1 MKTGAFFST
10 LDPVVLIGA
19 FAVLIFLVR
28 VGLLKSQ
35 RVRRLAALA
44 VLYEQAEGTGP
55 GAEEAWSILRE
66 ACVAIAPRY
75 PEDAGVA
82 AYWGRSLLELG
93 QMEADAEKAGTLLRE
108 ACDRCRSALGKRPA
122 AIELRALW
130 AWALLNL
137 AKREPDAEKK
147 QALIREAAEEG
158 TARLDKSPRNGQV
171 LASLGP
177 LLLELSWAVTDA
189 ASKKNF
195 LDKAAQCLEG
205 AEILRPN
212 DWAVWANWG
221 ATLRERAGLEADP
234 DVKARLLKAAET
246 RCETGV
252 LLAPDRVS
260 AWIHW
265 GLALVDLARISPE
278 REERARLLREARA
291 RHEEAVA
298 REPGLAA
305 ARMHLVV
312 AVYRQAE
319 GAPDNASG
327 RKLLREGLALCRETA
342 RKFSEEKE
350 LWYCWGLMLQDLAL
364 LLPPARRRGLL
375 HEAIG
380 KIRRAVALGMAT
392 AANWSAAL
400 IALADMAE
408 NAEERRVLLL
418 EGLAQC
424 ETATA
429 AYPEN
434 GIGWNN
440 RGVILHC
447 LAWMEPE
454 AGRRDE
460 LLRAAGESLGK
471 TLGCAVDYSL
481 WRYKAN
487 LGMVLDEQSLLPA
500 WSGEREGQAK
510 RAEALW
516 DEAEALNPGA
526 SALCRVV
533 RALRRGAGQETVAAH
548 LEWGKAHRR
557 LPTLE
562 AVRWDPSFAGC
573 KDAPWFTAFWDD
585 PVADEESGEVAMDR
599 TAS

>member
-1 MKTGAFFST
+1 MKNGAFFSI

-19 FAVLIFLVR
+19 FAVLILLVLI
-28 VGLLKSQ
+28 GLKKS
-35 RVRRLAALA
+35 RRSRRLGALA
-44 VLYEQAEGTGP
+44 VLYERAEAAGP
-55 GAEEAWSILRE
+55 GAEELWTLLRE
-66 ACVAIAPRY
+66 ACAALAPQY

-93 QMEADAEKAGTLLRE
+93 QMEADAETAGKLLRE
-108 ACDRCRSALGKRPA
+108 ACDRCRSALGKRQA
-122 AIELRALW
+122 AVELRVLW

-147 QALIREAAEEG
+147 QALIREAAETG
-158 TARLDKSPRNGQV
+158 TAGLDKSPRNGQV

-177 LLLELSWAVTDA
+177 LLLELAWAVTDA
-189 ASKKNF
+189 ASKKDF
-195 LDKAAQCLEG
+195 LDKGAQCLEG
-205 AEILRPN
+205 AEILLPN

-234 DVKARLLKAAET
+234 AVKARLLKEAET

-252 LLAPDRVS
+252 RLAPDRCS

-265 GLALVDLARISPE
+265 GLVLVDLARISPE
-278 REERARLLREARA
+278 REERARLLREARV

-298 REPGLAA
+298 RKPDLAA
-305 ARMHLVV
+305 AWMHLAV
-312 AVYRQAE
+312 AAYRQAE
-319 GAPDNASG
+319 AAPDNAAG
-327 RKLLREGLALCRETA
+327 RKFLREGLALCRETV
-342 RKFSEEKE
+342 RKFPEEKE

-364 LLPPARRRGLL
+364 LLPPARRRDAL
-375 HEAIG
+375 HEAVD

-392 AANWSAAL
+392 AANWSSVL

-408 NAEERRVLLL
+408 NAEERRALLL
-418 EGLAQC
+418 EGLDQC

-429 AYPEN
+429 AYPDN

-440 RGVILHC
+440 RGVILHR

-454 AGRRDE
+454 AGKRDE
-460 LLRAAGESLGK
+460 FLRAAGESLGK
-471 TLGCAVDYSL
+471 ILGCVADHSL

-487 LGMVLDEQSLLPA
+487 LGMVLAERSTLPA
-500 WSGEREGQAK
+500 LSGEKERLAE
-510 RAEALW
+510 RAEILW

-526 SALCRVV
+526 SALCRAAQAA
-533 RALRRGAGQETVAAH
+533 RSKAGPEAVAVH
-548 LEWGKAHRR
+548 LERAKAFRQ
-557 LPTLE
+557 LSTLE
-562 AVRWDPSFAGC
+562 AVRWDPSFAEY
-573 KDAPWFTAFWDD
+573 KAAPWFTAFWDD
-585 PVADEESGEVAMDR
+585 PAAGEEPEEIAMDR